1 MAKKSQAE
9 FLSPHSHP
17 LQARNLQQPH
27 AKLEGIGA
35 EAAEGEAGKAG
46 GPSALGTSALPQIPL
61 PPRARATMVNTH
73 GLNSSPSDYVA

>member
-46 GPSALGTSALPQIPL
+46 GPSALGTSALP
-61 PPRARATMVNTH
+61 
-73 GLNSSPSDYVA
+73 